1 VKTLISNYTFNPTT
15 KAIALLDYTTIDLAG
30 LLLITNVRTNQIIY
44 NFADPSLGGT
54 TSGNTL
60 ILTTATTGMSAADKL
75 QIFYDNGATPA
86 SETTLQSLEDM
97 ISYLKMVVQNTKVLN
112 TQDLLQRQR
121 VAVEAMP
128 PVGISGNV
136 SVIQPYGD
144 IANRQEMSRL
154 EFAQG
159 IRNNLIF

>member
-1 VKTLISNYTFNPTT
+1 MKTLISNYTFNPTT
-15 KAIALLDYTTIDLAG
+15 KAVALLDYTTIDLAG

-44 NFADPSLGGT
+44 NFADPAFGGT
-54 TSGNTL
+54 TSGNTV

-75 QIFYDNGATPA
+75 QIFYDNGKVPA

-112 TQDLLQRQR
+112 TQDIAQRQR
-121 VAVEAMP
+121 TVVENT
-128 PVGISGNV
+128 VNV
-136 SVIQPYGD
+136 TGTVTALPTYGD
-144 IANRQEMSRL
+144 LTNRQEMSRL

-159 IRNNLIF
+159 IRNNLVF

>member
-1 VKTLISNYTFNPTT
+1 MKELISNYTFNTTT
-15 KAIALLDYTTIDLAG
+15 KAVAFLDYTTIALEG
-30 LLLITNVRTNQIIY
+30 ILLITNVRTNQIIY
-44 NFADPSLGGT
+44 NFADPCLGGST
-54 TSGNTL
+54 IGNTL
-60 ILTTATTGMSAADKL
+60 ILTTATTGMLDTDKL
-75 QIFYDNGATPA
+75 QIFYDNGKESA
-86 SETTLQSLEDM
+86 SELTLQSLEDM
-97 ISYLKMVVQNTKVLN
+97 LSYLKMMVQNTKVLN
-112 TQDLLQRQR
+112 TQDTLQRQR

-136 SVIQPYGD
+136 SVLQPYGD

>member
-1 VKTLISNYTFNPTT
+1 MKTLISNYTFNPTT

-44 NFADPSLGGT
+44 NFADPAFGGT

-75 QIFYDNGATPA
+75 QIFYDNGKVPA

-112 TQDLLQRQR
+112 TQDTLQRQR

-136 SVIQPYGD
+136 NVLQPYGD

-159 IRNNLIF
+159 IRNNLVF

>member
-44 NFADPSLGGT
+44 NFADPAFGGT
-54 TSGNTL
+54 TSGNTV

-75 QIFYDNGATPA
+75 QIFYDNGEVPA
-86 SETTLQSLEDM
+86 SEATLQSLDDM
-97 ISYLKMVVQNTKVLN
+97 ISYLKMMVQNTKVLN
-112 TQDLLQRQR
+112 TQDPLQRQR
-121 VAVEAMP
+121 TVVE
-128 PVGISGNV
+128 NTV
-136 SVIQPYGD
+136 SVTGTVNANTAATYGE
-144 IANRQEMSRL
+144 ITNRQEMSRL

>member
-44 NFADPSLGGT
+44 NFADPAFGGT

-75 QIFYDNGATPA
+75 QIFYDNGKVPA
-86 SETTLQSLEDM
+86 SETTLQSLADM
-97 ISYLKMVVQNTKVLN
+97 ISYLKMMVQNTKVLN
-112 TQDLLQRQR
+112 TQDTLQRQR

-136 SVIQPYGD
+136 NVLQPYGD
-144 IANRQEMSRL
+144 LTNRQEMSRL

-159 IRNNLIF
+159 IRNNLVF